1 MADYEEIAYA
11 VETIRAAHLFYEY
24 GKLDRRIPKMICS
37 RSIMIFWLRL
47 QTTWTKNLMMTTK

>member
-24 GKLDRRIPKMICS
+24 GKLDRLLEIGDAERDVEGRRWEQREEPP
-37 RSIMIFWLRL
+37 RSGCGSAL
-47 QTTWTKNLMMTTK
+47 